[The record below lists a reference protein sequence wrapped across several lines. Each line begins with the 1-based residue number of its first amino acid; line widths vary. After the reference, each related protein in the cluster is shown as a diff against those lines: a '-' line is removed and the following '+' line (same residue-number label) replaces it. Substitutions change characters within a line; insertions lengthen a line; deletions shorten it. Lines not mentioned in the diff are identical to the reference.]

1 MSYLST
7 ERPVKIPSIF
17 VCLSKAIKGWL
28 NSLMIKVI
36 FLDSIYMVLMILLQ
50 GRDRDADIENGFVD
64 TEVGRRGWDELG
76 EEH

>member
-1 MSYLST
+1 M
-7 ERPVKIPSIF
+7 
-17 VCLSKAIKGWL
+17 
-28 NSLMIKVI
+28 MIKVI

-76 EEH
+76 EER